1 MMYLID
7 GKKGTEHLRSALSGG
22 VTIVQFR
29 DKHPDDTTEE
39 RARASLAVARAA
51 SIPLVVNDDIHL
63 AKRIGADGVHLGQ
76 DDGPIA
82 DAKELLGDEAIVGRT
97 AHNLEEALEAER
109 EGADYLGVGAVF
121 ATTSKIVSSS
131 ISPNAL
137 EEIARTVSI
146 PVYAIGGIDAENIS
160 FVNGRGLHGVAVIGA
175 IANAEDPREAAKKL
189 TSRFRKE
196 LDYEAAIVDLDGTI
210 LDSNGVWTRV
220 DLDFLAR
227 RNLTAPE
234 NYHKTLAGMGLHR
247 GAAYIKELFD
257 LPESPDEIIDELLRE
272 VEEIYREEIELRAGA
287 REMLAYLYERKI
299 PMVVATMNADRL
311 FRPCLT
317 RLGIDKYFC
326 AMLSGEDVT
335 HNKNHPEIYEK
346 ALEILGSDA
355 KKTLLFE
362 DILEAVR
369 TGNGLGLITVAID
382 DPKNS
387 EKPEELMQAA
397 DVFLEKP
404 GDFPGCFLE
413 PCDDGIGKDAL
424 SGASACGDAW

>member
-7 GKKGTEHLRSALSGG
+7 GKKGTEHLKAALSGG
-22 VTIVQFR
+22 VTMIQFR

-39 RARASLAVARAA
+39 RARASLAMARSAG
-51 SIPLVVNDDIHL
+51 IPMVVNDDIHL

-82 DAKELLGDEAIVGRT
+82 DAKELLGREAIVGRT

-121 ATTSKIVSSS
+121 ATESKIVSSS
-131 ISPNAL
+131 ISPKEL

-146 PVYAIGGIDAENIS
+146 PVCAIGGIDAENIS
-160 FVNGRGLHGVAVIGA
+160 VVNGRGLEGVAVIGA

-189 TSRFRKE
+189 KSRFRKE
-196 LDYEAAIVDLDGTI
+196 LDYEAAIVDLD
-210 LDSNGVWTRV
+210 
-220 DLDFLAR
+220 FLAR
-227 RNLTAPE
+227 RNLTPPE
-234 NYHKTLAGMGLHR
+234 GYHKTLAGMGLHR
-247 GAAYIKELFD
+247 GAAYIKELFE
-257 LPESPDEIIDELLRE
+257 LPESPDEIIDELMRE
-272 VEEIYREEIELRAGA
+272 VETIYREEIELRAGA
-287 REMLAYLYERKI
+287 REMLAYLHAQKI
-299 PMVVATMNADRL
+299 PMVVATMNAERL
-311 FRPCLT
+311 FRPCLE

-355 KKTLLFE
+355 EKTLLFE
-362 DILEAVR
+362 DILEAVK
-369 TGNGLGLITVAID
+369 TGNGVGLITVAMH

-397 DVFLEKP
+397 DVFLAAP
-404 GDFPGCFLE
+404 SDFPGL
-413 PCDDGIGKDAL
+413 
-424 SGASACGDAW
+424 

>member
-7 GKKGTEHLRSALSGG
+7 GKKGTEHLKAALSGG
-22 VTIVQFR
+22 VTMIQFR
-29 DKHPDDTTEE
+29 DKRPDDTTEE
-39 RARASLAVARAA
+39 RARASLAVTRAA
-51 SIPLVVNDDIHL
+51 GIPLVVNDDIHL
-63 AKRIGADGVHLGQ
+63 AKKIGADGVHLGQ

-82 DAKELLGDEAIVGRT
+82 DAKELLGQGAIVGRT

-121 ATTSKIVSSS
+121 ATESKIVSSS
-131 ISPNAL
+131 ISPKAL
-137 EEIARTVSI
+137 EEIARIVSI

-160 FVNGRGLHGVAVIGA
+160 VVNGRGLEGVAVIGA

-227 RNLTAPE
+227 RNLTPPE
-234 NYHKTLAGMGLHR
+234 GYHKTLAGMGLHR
-247 GAAYIKELFD
+247 GAGYIKELFG
-257 LPESPDEIIDELLRE
+257 LPESPDEIIDELMRE
-272 VEEIYREEIELRAGA
+272 VETIYREEIELRDGV
-287 REMLAYLYERKI
+287 RDMLAYLHAQGI

-311 FRPCLT
+311 FRPCLE

-355 KKTLLFE
+355 EKTLLFE
-362 DILEAVR
+362 DILEALR
-369 TGNGLGLITVAID
+369 TGNGVGLTTVAMH

-397 DVFLEKP
+397 DIFLATP
-404 GDFPGCFLE
+404 SDFPGL
-413 PCDDGIGKDAL
+413 
-424 SGASACGDAW
+424 

>member
-7 GKKGTEHLRSALSGG
+7 GKKGTEHLKAALSGG
-22 VTIVQFR
+22 VTMIQFR
-29 DKHPDDTTEE
+29 DKQPDDTTEE

-51 SIPLVVNDDIHL
+51 GIPMVVNDDIHL
-63 AKRIGADGVHLGQ
+63 AKKIGADGVHLGQ

-82 DAKELLGDEAIVGRT
+82 EAKELLGQGAIVGRT

-121 ATTSKIVSSS
+121 ATESKIVSSS
-131 ISPNAL
+131 ISPKAL

-160 FVNGRGLHGVAVIGA
+160 VVNGRGLEGVAVIGA
-175 IANAEDPREAAKKL
+175 IANAEDPKEAAMRL
-189 TSRFRKE
+189 GSRFRKE

-210 LDSNGVWTRV
+210 LDSNGVWARV
-220 DLDFLAR
+220 DIDFLAR
-227 RNLTAPE
+227 RNLTPPE
-234 NYHKTLAGMGLHR
+234 GYHKTLAGMGLHR
-247 GAAYIKELFD
+247 GAAYIKELFG
-257 LPESPDEIIDELLRE
+257 LPESPDEIIDELMRE
-272 VEEIYREEIELRAGA
+272 VEEIYREEIELRDGA
-287 REMLAYLYERKI
+287 REMLAHLHAKGI
-299 PMVVATMNADRL
+299 PMVVATMNAERL
-311 FRPCLT
+311 FRPCLE

-355 KKTLLFE
+355 EKTLLFE
-362 DILEAVR
+362 DILEALK
-369 TGNGLGLITVAID
+369 TGNGVGLTTVAMH

-397 DVFLEKP
+397 DIFLAAP
-404 GDFPGCFLE
+404 SDFPGL
-413 PCDDGIGKDAL
+413 
-424 SGASACGDAW
+424 

>member
-7 GKKGTEHLRSALSGG
+7 GKKGTEHLKAALSGG

-51 SIPLVVNDDIHL
+51 GIPLVVNDDIHL
-63 AKRIGADGVHLGQ
+63 AKKIGADGVHLGQ

-82 DAKELLGDEAIVGRT
+82 DAKELLGQGAIVGRT

-121 ATTSKIVSSS
+121 ATESKIVSSS
-131 ISPNAL
+131 ISPKAL
-137 EEIARTVSI
+137 EKIARTVSI

-160 FVNGRGLHGVAVIGA
+160 VVNGRGLAGVAVIGA

-227 RNLTAPE
+227 RNLTPPE
-234 NYHKTLAGMGLHR
+234 GYHKTLAGMGLHR
-247 GAAYIKELFD
+247 GAAYIKELFG
-257 LPESPDEIIDELLRE
+257 LPESPDEIIDELMRE
-272 VEEIYREEIELRAGA
+272 VEEIYREEIELREGA
-287 REMLAYLYERKI
+287 REMLAYLHARGI
-299 PMVVATMNADRL
+299 PMVVATMNAERL
-311 FRPCLT
+311 FLPCIE

-346 ALEILGSDA
+346 ALEILGSKA
-355 KKTLLFE
+355 EKTLLFE
-362 DILEAVR
+362 DILEALR
-369 TGNGLGLITVAID
+369 TGNGVGLTTVAMH

-387 EKPEELMQAA
+387 ENPAELMQAA
-397 DVFLEKP
+397 DVFLAKP
-404 GDFPGCFLE
+404 RDFPGL
-413 PCDDGIGKDAL
+413 
-424 SGASACGDAW
+424 

>member
-7 GKKGTEHLRSALSGG
+7 GKKGTEHLKAALSGG
-22 VTIVQFR
+22 ITMIQFR
-29 DKHPDDTTEE
+29 DKQPDDTTEE
-39 RARASLAVARAA
+39 RARTSLAMARSAG
-51 SIPLVVNDDIHL
+51 IPLVVNDDIHL

-82 DAKELLGDEAIVGRT
+82 DAKELLGQGAIVGRT

-121 ATTSKIVSSS
+121 ATESKIVSSS
-131 ISPNAL
+131 ISPKAL
-137 EEIARTVSI
+137 EEIARIVSI

-160 FVNGRGLHGVAVIGA
+160 VVNGRGLEGVAVIGA

-227 RNLTAPE
+227 RNLTPPE
-234 NYHKTLAGMGLHR
+234 GYHKTLAGMGLHR
-247 GAAYIKELFD
+247 GAGYIKELFG
-257 LPESPDEIIDELLRE
+257 LPESPDEIIDELMRE
-272 VEEIYREEIELRAGA
+272 VETIYREEIELRDGV
-287 REMLAYLYERKI
+287 RDMLAYLHAQGI

-311 FRPCLT
+311 FRPCLE

-355 KKTLLFE
+355 EKTLLFE
-362 DILEAVR
+362 DILEALR
-369 TGNGLGLITVAID
+369 TGNGVGLTTVAMH

-397 DVFLEKP
+397 DIFLATP
-404 GDFPGCFLE
+404 SDFPGL
-413 PCDDGIGKDAL
+413 
-424 SGASACGDAW
+424 